1 MTLTCI
7 IVDDEPLAL
16 TLLKNYVEQT
26 PFLQLIGAYTNAIEA
41 AGVLTRQAVDL
52 LFSDIQMP
60 DMDGLEL
67 AKCLPEHTRVIFT
80 TAFEQ
85 YALDSYK
92 TRALGYQKNP
102 FTYADFLKT
111 AQRALEWHTMRREAE
126 KNNKPAISSEDSI
139 FIKSEHKLVRIAFS
153 DITHV
158 EGLKDYVKIHRESA
172 PRPLLS
178 LMSMH
183 SITEALPADSFLRIH
198 RSYIVNMQKV
208 DAVERN
214 VVLIKGKE
222 LPISESYKENILNY
236 IKLRT
241 IGK

>member
-16 TLLKNYVEQT
+16 TLLRNYVEQT
-26 PFLQLIGAYTNAIEA
+26 PFLRLVGAYTNAIEA
-41 AGVLTRQAVDL
+41 VGVLTKEPVDL

-80 TAFEQ
+80 TAFGQ

-92 TRALGYQKNP
+92 TRALGYLMKP
-102 FTYADFLKT
+102 FTYSDFLENSY
-111 AQRALEWHTMRREAE
+111 RALEWHTMRRDAE
-126 KNNKPAISSEDSI
+126 QKRTTATSSEDSI
-139 FIKSEHKLVRIAFS
+139 FIRSDHKLVRIAFS
-153 DITHV
+153 DITHI

-178 LMSMH
+178 LISMH
-183 SITEALPADSFLRIH
+183 SIAEALPADYFLRIH
-198 RSYIVNMQKV
+198 RSYIVNMRKV

-214 VVLIKGKE
+214 FVLIKGKE
-222 LPISESYKENILNY
+222 LPISESYKESILNY